1 MPETEPRG
9 FEFGLAGVRA
19 EISTQPPEDARAKNS
34 LPSESGHFLRSEPQS
49 WSQSPKLLRER
60 KRAKFVMAGV
70 TQDLLTV
77 H

>member
-1 MPETEPRG
+1 M
-9 FEFGLAGVRA
+9 RA

-34 LPSESGHFLRSEPQS
+34 LPSEIGHFLKERAA
-49 WSQSPKLLRER
+49 KLVAMATALAGRR

-77 H
+77 P